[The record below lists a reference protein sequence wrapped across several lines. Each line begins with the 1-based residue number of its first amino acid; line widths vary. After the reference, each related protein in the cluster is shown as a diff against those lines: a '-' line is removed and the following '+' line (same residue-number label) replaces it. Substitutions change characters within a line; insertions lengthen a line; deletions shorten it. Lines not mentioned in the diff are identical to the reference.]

1 MNDNN
6 NSNKNNSNK
15 NNNNNGEMFITL
27 HEDARFTLEKLEIGN
42 SNQQFVLIESEI
54 DQSEDY
60 INVIN

>member
-1 MNDNN
+1 
-6 NSNKNNSNK
+6 
-15 NNNNNGEMFITL
+15 MFITL

-42 SNQQFVLIESEI
+42 SNQQFSLIESEI